1 MRTRVKLLIA
11 VLFNIM
17 LLSVAA
23 QAQAGMKPVAD
34 TGMLTPGPGQVLR
47 ITVATVGAKGD
58 ENIRVRLRQMEYMEQ
73 GNIYRVVS
81 SSTSPPIA
89 LTSDEA
95 VSIDVPNT
103 GSPVRAVVVSNSPNV
118 KVVGIVFDTSTQR
131 VVAICTFI
139 PD

>member
-1 MRTRVKLLIA
+1 MRTKVKLLVA

-23 QAQAGMKPVAD
+23 QAQAGLKPVAD
-34 TGMLTPGPGQVLR
+34 TGMLTLGPNQILR
-47 ITVATVGAKGD
+47 ITVATVGPKGD
-58 ENIRVRLRQMEYMEQ
+58 ENSRVRLRQMEYMEQ
-73 GNIYRVVS
+73 GNIYRVSS
-81 SSTSPPIA
+81 SSTSPPIS

-103 GSPVRAVVVSNSPNV
+103 GSPVRAVVISNNLKV